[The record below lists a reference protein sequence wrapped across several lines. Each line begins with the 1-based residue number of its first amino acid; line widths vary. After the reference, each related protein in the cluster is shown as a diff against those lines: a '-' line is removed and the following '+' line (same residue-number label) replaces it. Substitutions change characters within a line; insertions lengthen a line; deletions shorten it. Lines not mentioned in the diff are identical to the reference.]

1 MKIGN
6 VFSTLEKFAP
16 ISISNEL
23 VKAFNGYD
31 NSGIIASV
39 EDEIKGVIFTLDLTE
54 KSVETAIENGANLIV
69 THHPAIYAP
78 IKTVD
83 GALLKCIQN
92 KIGVISMHLNL
103 DACNDGIDYHLANG
117 LGGVEQKIVTELSSG
132 CGYGRV
138 FEFNESFNSLK
149 KRYQEVFNT
158 DKVMAFGNLDKK
170 IKKVASFCGSGLDI
184 NEVDGLSYV
193 DAFVSADIKHH
204 VILYALERGK
214 CVLQVSHYS
223 SEVYG
228 FRKFYNEI
236 KSQLSGLNCV
246 FFENQDMI

>member
-1 MKIGN
+1 MI
-6 VFSTLEKFAP
+6 
-16 ISISNEL
+16 
-23 VKAFNGYD
+23 
-31 NSGIIASV
+31 
-39 EDEIKGVIFTLDLTE
+39 
-54 KSVETAIENGANLIV
+54 
-69 THHPAIYAP
+69 
-78 IKTVD
+78 
-83 GALLKCIQN
+83 
-92 KIGVISMHLNL
+92 
-103 DACNDGIDYHLANG
+103 
-117 LGGVEQKIVTELSSG
+117 
-132 CGYGRV
+132 
-138 FEFNESFNSLK
+138 NSLK
-149 KRYQEVFNT
+149 KRYQEVFST

-170 IKKVASFCGSGLDI
+170 IEKVASFCGSGLDI